1 MWRLIVRELNQEE
14 IDDVSG
20 GKLFGAIVGGIIG
33 GVAGFVAAGPVG
45 AIAGS
50 TLGAATMSAIEDRV
64 NQ

>member
-1 MWRLIVRELNQEE
+1 MSMRELNQME

-20 GKLFGAIVGGIIG
+20 GALFGAIIGGVIG
-33 GVAGFVAAGPVG
+33 GVAGFVATGGNPIG

-50 TLGAATMSAIEDRV
+50 TLGAGLMSSIEDRV